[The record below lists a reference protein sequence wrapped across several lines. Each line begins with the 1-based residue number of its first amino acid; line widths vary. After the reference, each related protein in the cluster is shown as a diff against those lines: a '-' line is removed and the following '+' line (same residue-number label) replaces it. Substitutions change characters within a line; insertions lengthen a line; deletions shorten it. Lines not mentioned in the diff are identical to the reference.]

1 MNEVVQSSRYKEV
14 KSYTESSHSVG
25 VPWFVTNR
33 SFQPSPVFV
42 GKVRRLPQS
51 GVAERRFT
59 WVNTRLIHKH

>member
-1 MNEVVQSSRYKEV
+1 MNEVVQTSRYKEV
-14 KSYTESSHSVG
+14 KYTESSHSVG

-33 SFQPSPVFV
+33 SFQPGPVFV

-59 WVNTRLIHKH
+59 